1 LQASDRGGSDR
12 PQSGDRSAGNLAIVA
27 AVASVALAL
36 LHPAGQARSFA
47 GFVVEEAKNQRMDMI
62 VHGGFIFVFALQLIC
77 YGVLSRRLERGRLA
91 ARSAYVFFTLGVA
104 WISLNLLFDGLIQ
117 PMVAVRYGA
126 PDQVETGR
134 SLFVLIGA
142 LGRYVMPIGL
152 TFFALSVLAW
162 GWALIEADVR
172 TLGRIALGL
181 GALLTALVA
190 VGIAAGM
197 PMAFMAVFFGMAVWG
212 GLAAAALR
220 RHA

>member
-1 LQASDRGGSDR
+1 
-12 PQSGDRSAGNLAIVA
+12 
-27 AVASVALAL
+27 
-36 LHPAGQARSFA
+36 
-47 GFVVEEAKNQRMDMI
+47 MDLI

-77 YGVLSRRLERGRLA
+77 YGVLSRRLESGRLA
-91 ARSAYVFFTLGVA
+91 ARSAYVFFASGVA

-117 PMVAVRYGA
+117 PMIAVRYGA
-126 PDQVETGR
+126 PDQIETGR

-152 TFFALSVLAW
+152 TFLALSVLAW

-181 GALLTALVA
+181 GAVLGALVV

-212 GLAAAALR
+212 GLAGAALR
-220 RHA
+220 RQT

>member
-1 LQASDRGGSDR
+1 LQASDNGGSDTV
-12 PQSGDRSAGNLAIVA
+12 QSADHSAGTLAIVA
-27 AVASVALAL
+27 AIASVILVL
-36 LHPAGQARSFA
+36 LHPGGQARSFSD
-47 GFVVEEAKNQRMDMI
+47 FVMEEARNQRMGMI

-77 YGVLSRRLERGRLA
+77 YGVLSRRLESGRLA
-91 ARSAYVFFTLGVA
+91 ARSAYVFFTSGVA

-117 PMVAVRYGA
+117 PMIAVRYGA
-126 PDQVETGR
+126 PDQIEMGR

-181 GALLTALVA
+181 GIVLTGLVV
-190 VGIAAGM
+190 VGVAAGM